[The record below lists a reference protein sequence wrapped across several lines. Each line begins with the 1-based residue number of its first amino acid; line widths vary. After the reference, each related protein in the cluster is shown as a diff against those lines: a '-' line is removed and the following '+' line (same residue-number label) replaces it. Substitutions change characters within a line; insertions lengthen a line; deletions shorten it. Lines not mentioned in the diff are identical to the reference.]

1 MKLKTRFLIS
11 IFAVLVGFASVSG
24 LTTYL
29 VVSINSFSKAVV
41 ICNNTINTLKH
52 LQLLTVELLTTLEL
66 DKTFDKWQETHH
78 KFKVELNT
86 LNRSPEI
93 QHLLVTKEQKS
104 VLQSMNKFWEF
115 TSVKTALI
123 DKGISNILARKNQN
137 RDGLLHQYAE
147 SKDYDVLVVR
157 NDISYALLFLE
168 AEFEIRLARLITF
181 VEQEKAYQFKRLIV
195 MVALIGLIIFSV
207 VSFLLISF
215 LNRLKDY
222 LEKLHNSMTLIGKGD
237 FSEKMEIQGNDEL
250 GQIAIAINKT
260 TDSLSQMHTDLEQ
273 RVQSRTDELAKQT
286 EALIQAKEAA
296 EVANQAKSEFLSN
309 ISHEIRTPMHQIL
322 SYSTFGVN
330 KIEKVNKE
338 KLLHYFSKIGI
349 IGRNLL
355 ALMNDLLDLS
365 KLESGKMNYDMQKQ
379 DLMQIINSVS
389 NEFTSLVLGKNLH
402 LKIENNSTT
411 RVIECDEYKIGQVI
425 RNFLSN
431 AVKFSPKGSH
441 ITLSIEIS
449 HLTIGNQ
456 PSNQRTISA
465 VLVSVSDQGVG
476 LPENELNS
484 VFDKFVQSSKT
495 KTNAGGTGL
504 GLAICK
510 EIILG
515 HSGKIWA
522 ENNADGGATFNFLVP
537 QEQD

>member
-1 MKLKTRFLIS
+1 M
-11 IFAVLVGFASVSG
+11 
-24 LTTYL
+24 
-29 VVSINSFSKAVV
+29 
-41 ICNNTINTLKH
+41 KH